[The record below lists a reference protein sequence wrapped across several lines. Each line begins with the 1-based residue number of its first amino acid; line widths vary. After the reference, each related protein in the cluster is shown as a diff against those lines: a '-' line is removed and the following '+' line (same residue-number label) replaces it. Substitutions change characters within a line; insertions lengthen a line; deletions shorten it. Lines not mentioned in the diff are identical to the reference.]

1 MASERDNT
9 AVGELQMDLPSQ
21 SDGASVVA
29 GRSTNAVPSRTLLS
43 LPAEIRQQILANVFS
58 VGLRPLRLRHV
69 RGITALPE
77 TPSYHRAGYAAA
89 HLNGAERRAYAQLRG
104 LGVVCRT
111 FQRDLLQVE
120 RLWLSR
126 CFALDLG
133 DFQQWV
139 DEAIKNNG
147 SASAASCSAIFS
159 NPLPRH
165 REQELQIRQRTTW
178 LLTGRPG
185 QGPPGQ
191 ARKDGEARAAAAQA
205 AAAPAPLHSR
215 GNLHVT
221 LLLFDEDWVACCPPG
236 ACYLVGCA
244 LASFYTR
251 GDCRRPFRDVWRR
264 HPVTLDPYPITGAD
278 AFTYAWV
285 EALHRLS
292 PELVESLGI
301 RSVEIVNTRR
311 MVLWDEATDAPFG
324 ITWVGAPALSHVE
337 VGRRVPVW
345 MVGYLRVV
353 LEMLG
358 LPDAVWV
365 EHEDCG
371 EDGRMDWSA

>member
-1 MASERDNT
+1 MASERDNM
-9 AVGELQMDLPSQ
+9 AVGELQMDLTSQ
-21 SDGASVVA
+21 SDGTSVVA
-29 GRSTNAVPSRTLLS
+29 GSNAAVPSRTLLS

-69 RGITALPE
+69 RGMTALPE
-77 TPSYHRAGYAAA
+77 TPSHHRAGYAKA
-89 HLNGAERRAYAQLRG
+89 HLNSAERHSYAQLRG

-111 FQRDLLQVE
+111 FQQDLLQVE

-133 DFQQWV
+133 DFLQWV
-139 DEAIKNNG
+139 DEAAKNGG
-147 SASAASCSAIFS
+147 SASAASCSAAFS

-178 LLTGRPG
+178 LNNGRAGQRPPVLTHLR
-185 QGPPGQ
+185 Q
-191 ARKDGEARAAAAQA
+191 ARAAAAQA

-221 LLLFDEDWVACCPPG
+221 LLLFDEDWVAWCPP
-236 ACYLVGCA
+236 AAVYLVGCA
-244 LASFYTR
+244 LASFYMR
-251 GDCRRPFRDVWRR
+251 GDCHRPWRDVWRK

-292 PELVESLGI
+292 PELVKSLGI

-311 MVLWDEATDAPFG
+311 MVLWDEGRDAPFG
-324 ITWVGAPALSHVE
+324 MNWAGAPALSHVK
-337 VGRRVPVW
+337 VGKRVPVW